1 MYTFHASP
9 PTIFTFIL
17 PGQCLIPYLVKM
29 ESSPSTSSL
38 TTDNLIPKSL
48 QQIPE
53 KGIKRF
59 KLLEFLVLFV
69 LLFIVVI
76 YLRATGNAPILKQN
90 KFKVASGQQFLT
102 IQEFV
107 RKQLMLQE
115 RDPLVIKGL

>member
-1 MYTFHASP
+1 
-9 PTIFTFIL
+9 
-17 PGQCLIPYLVKM
+17 M

-53 KGIKRF
+53 KGLKRF

-115 RDPLVIKGL
+115 RDPLVI

>member
-1 MYTFHASP
+1 
-9 PTIFTFIL
+9 
-17 PGQCLIPYLVKM
+17 M
-29 ESSPSTSSL
+29 ESSPSTSSP

-115 RDPLVIKGL
+115 RDPLVI